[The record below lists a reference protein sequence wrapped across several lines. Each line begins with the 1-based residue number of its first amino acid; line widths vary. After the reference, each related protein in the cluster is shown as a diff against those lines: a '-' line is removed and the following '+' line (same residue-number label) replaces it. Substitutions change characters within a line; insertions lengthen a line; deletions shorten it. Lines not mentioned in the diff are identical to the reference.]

1 MTTAVRSRRG
11 RQAIA
16 IALASGVFALALI
29 GIWGGAASADDS
41 ARASRT
47 STVTIPAFKF
57 QPATVTVSRGSKV
70 RFSNTSGTT
79 HTATRKG
86 SFNTGRIKSG
96 NSATVQ
102 FNGKGSFAYH
112 CSIHPF
118 MKGKVVVD

>member
-1 MTTAVRSRRG
+1 MTTAVRSRQG
-11 RQAIA
+11 RQTIA
-16 IALASGVFALALI
+16 IVLAAGVFSLALI
-29 GIWGGAASADDS
+29 GISGRAASADDS

-47 STVTIPAFKF
+47 ATVTIPAFKF

-70 RFSNTSGTT
+70 RFSNGSGTA

-86 SFNTGRIKSG
+86 SFNTGRIKPG

-102 FNGKGSFAYH
+102 FSSRGTFAYH
-112 CSIHPF
+112 CAIHPF